1 LMVRQIAEF
10 AIDEI
15 EQKRNLWNKYPDR

>member
-15 EQKRNLWNKYPDR
+15 HQKRNLWTRSNR